1 LNDTVCVCK
10 SSSKR
15 QPPRTS
21 STPDPCATIRSWSD
35 VDCGPREASNSFQ
48 GRRHTFTSEGYKT
61 CPRITSNVVP
71 SAVRRRMRS
80 QPSFFKW
87 IATFWSVGWL
97 TRHIVFR
104 LPITIFVKER
114 ETGPLVVVVVS
125 RVLRAFWSSL
135 KHISGAI
142 RWHRS
147 V

>member
-1 LNDTVCVCK
+1 
-10 SSSKR
+10 
-15 QPPRTS
+15 
-21 STPDPCATIRSWSD
+21 
-35 VDCGPREASNSFQ
+35 
-48 GRRHTFTSEGYKT
+48 
-61 CPRITSNVVP
+61 
-71 SAVRRRMRS
+71 MRS

-114 ETGPLVVVVVS
+114 ATGPLVVVVVDVVVVS